1 MNHVMFEEYLYLGI
15 WSFVGSIIGFFAF
28 VFTPQRNPIENL
40 YRGFVSIFT
49 GVFLA
54 PVIYT
59 CLVEF
64 YDFSKHTNIILSG
77 FGSFGLPDFII
88 KWWPKFM
95 NVLAGVILRRLP
107 NADSQ
112 IKSQRKTKHNTK
124 LNKDSGSDSDSGS
137 E

>member
-107 NADSQ
+107 NADIQ
-112 IKSQRKTKHNTK
+112 IN
-124 LNKDSGSDSDSGS
+124 
-137 E
+137 